1 MEEQKLKFKPR
12 NSDPKAQELNHY
24 IEQVFLKGC
33 LLITQDLFL
42 KSGSFPAHKL
52 EEKREVGTFENTVV
66 PERQI

>member
-1 MEEQKLKFKPR
+1 MHTHIHTRTHTLIH
-12 NSDPKAQELNHY
+12 DPCGSNHY
-24 IEQVFLKGC
+24 REQVFLKGC